1 MQLGRPVGLLRQ
13 AGPEQ
18 IGEQLVITPPPPHLI
33 ERLQKQTRSLHRLEH
48 LLAVSAT
55 RDGVTKGTAQR
66 VQDRRLQ
73 EKGADLLCLAREYL
87 LRQVVQDVAVAAT
100 KGRHERRH
108 VGLAPQRQGRQLQA
122 GGPPLGPSRQRRRGR
137 VRQHQAG
144 TGRQVVN
151 SSPASPSVKR
161 RSVARMSVSSP
172 RARSR
177 ASASGGSERL
187 ANTNRK
193 SAGRCSSKKPSERCT
208 GSESIR

>member
-18 IGEQLVITPPPPHLI
+18 IGEQLVITPAPYLI
-33 ERLQKQTRSLHRLEH
+33 ERLQKQAGSLHLLEH
-48 LLAVSAT
+48 LLAVTAI
-55 RDGVTKGTAQR
+55 RDGITKGTAQR
-66 VQDRRLQ
+66 VQDRRFQ
-73 EKGADLLCLAREYL
+73 EKGAELLCLAGEYL
-87 LRQVVQDVAVAAT
+87 FGQVVQDVAVAAT
-100 KGRHERRH
+100 KGGHESRH
-108 VGLAPQRQGRQLQA
+108 VGLAPRDRAASCKPAAHPSVRADSAAAVESGSTRPGRAPRFL
-122 GGPPLGPSRQRRRGR
+122 
-137 VRQHQAG
+137 
-144 TGRQVVN
+144 N
-151 SSPASPSVKR
+151 SSAASPSLKR

-187 ANTNRK
+187 AKTNRR